1 MRLKRPANAILQ
13 VIALAGAMLLP
24 AAPICEKW
32 RPFAAAAVA
41 FPAAAAGVIAH
52 GRNPDG
58 TPATVPYLPPE
69 PKAKRKK

>member
-1 MRLKRPANAILQ
+1 MRLKRPANTILQ

-24 AAPICEKW
+24 AAPIPEHW

-41 FPAAAAGVIAH
+41 FPAAAAGVLAH

-58 TPATVPYLPPE
+58 TPAAMPYVPE
-69 PKAKRKK
+69 PKASRKK